1 MATREVTEAQI
12 LEALH
17 KLDPAL
23 WGEVLDF
30 MGFLTQRTP
39 LKLAQ
44 AHTQPLT
51 AADWL
56 QSALVGLWADRSD
69 IADSVAFTR
78 QLRQQAA
85 HRARPRR

>member
-1 MATREVTEAQI
+1 MATREATEARI

-17 KLDPAL
+17 TLDPAL

-30 MGFLTQRTP
+30 MGFLTQCTP

-51 AADWL
+51 APAVIPPSRCQPPCWT
-56 QSALVGLWADRSD
+56 A
-69 IADSVAFTR
+69 
-78 QLRQQAA
+78 
-85 HRARPRR
+85 